1 MINVQKMVPEVYYN
15 RSRDFQL
22 FGRLYELI
30 FNYIKNNTMAIK
42 DMNENLNPNQN
53 ILELVCNTLGFVT
66 THSYSNDQLS
76 ALCSIFLNCIKSK
89 GTINAIKLLIEMV
102 CNVENSKF
110 KPDVNYDFDKDY
122 IYIIIPSDVTDL
134 TLVRDVLKYIMPA
147 GCRYVLISR
156 NEKTEKLASEIILED
171 DLSKEVSWSVSS
183 SAIINTKGGNPQTD
197 ITNYNITESGEV
209 LPNDNLESVNSS
221 IISIGVDGVNPE
233 QESKEIS
240 EKLVK
245 AFDIKE

>member
-76 ALCSIFLNCIKSK
+76 ALCSIFLSCIKSK

-156 NEKTEKLASEIILED
+156 NEKTEKLSSEIILED
-171 DLSKEVSWSVSS
+171 DLSKEISWSVSS

-209 LPNDNLESVNSS
+209 LPNDNLESVNNS
-221 IISIGVDGVNPE
+221 IISLGVNDTNPE

>member
-76 ALCSIFLNCIKSK
+76 ALCSIFLRCIKSK

-110 KPDVNYDFDKDY
+110 KPNVNYDFDKDY
-122 IYIIIPSDVTDL
+122 VYIIIPSDVTDL
-134 TLVRDVLKYIMPA
+134 TLVRDVLTYIMPA

-156 NEKTEKLASEIILED
+156 NQKTEELKSEIILED
-171 DLSKEVSWSVSS
+171 NISKEVSWSISS
-183 SAIINTKGGNPQTD
+183 SAIINTKGKNPQTD
-197 ITNYNITESGEV
+197 ITNYNITESGDI

-221 IISIGVDGVNPE
+221 IISLGINDVDTE
-233 QESKEIS
+233 KESKEIS
-240 EKLVK
+240 KKLVD
-245 AFDIKE
+245 AFDIK